1 MSNKPTAGVAIRLAL
16 ERLSGV
22 HAAMAR
28 VQERAAQGMPPG
40 ATPAAVRG
48 WIQRL
53 RAAADEL
60 EKML

>member
-1 MSNKPTAGVAIRLAL
+1 MNTKPTAGVAIRLSL